1 MPDNASSRTI
11 PELTTASEKEA
22 TILFVSGVKGDTRRY
37 RSFHP
42 YEQMRLLGIPCE
54 LAHIIDANLTK
65 KIQGVTVAIF
75 HRVTWDQHVEFL
87 FNKLRSQGAL
97 VLFDTDDLIFDT
109 EAVNWIDSP
118 DFQDP
123 IRFAIYKED
132 LKRNLLT
139 LKSCDAVLT
148 SCDYLAG
155 QVRKLGKPAWVH
167 RNAFSLEMLA
177 VSVEAYRS
185 RQLFPEKLV
194 IGYASGTP
202 THNRDFALITPVLL
216 ALMKKYPQIELQVIG
231 PVQLNRDWE
240 PVKNRIRQLRLVPWR
255 SLPGLLA
262 QFDINLAPLVT
273 SNPFSQSKSE
283 IKYMEAALLRVPTI
297 ASPTDSFFFAIESGK
312 NGYLAV
318 DEAAWDTCLEQLVL
332 DSELRRAMGE
342 CAYQN
347 VIKSYHPS
355 VRAKDLVAAINEI
368 SSHVGKDVVWS
379 QNEFDRLNEESAGSL
394 DPNLEFKPTT
404 IQRGLYNLRYRGFK
418 TLSGQ
423 VWFYFRRKM
432 EPIFPYRQ
440 VEK

>member
-1 MPDNASSRTI
+1 MM
-11 PELTTASEKEA
+11 PELATAIEKEA
-22 TILFVSGVKGDTRRY
+22 RILFVSGVKGDTRRY

-42 YEQMRLLGIPCE
+42 YEQMRLLRIPCE
-54 LAHIIDANLTK
+54 LAHMIDADLGK
-65 KIQGVTVAIF
+65 KIQGITVAII
-75 HRVTWDQHVEFL
+75 HRVTWDQRVERL
-87 FNKLRSQGAL
+87 FKKLRSQGAL

-132 LKRNLLT
+132 LKRNLHT
-139 LKSCDAVLT
+139 MESCDAVIT
-148 SCDYLAG
+148 SCGYLAG
-155 QVRKLGKPAWVH
+155 QVRMLGKPAWVH

-177 VSVEAYRS
+177 VAEEAYRA
-185 RQLFPEKLV
+185 RQPFPEKLV

-216 ALMKKYPQIELQVIG
+216 DLMKKYPQIELQVIG
-231 PVQLNRDWE
+231 PVQLNPDWE

-297 ASPTDSFFFAIESGK
+297 ASPTDSFSFAIESGK
-312 NGYLAV
+312 NGYLAD
-318 DEAAWDTCLEQLVL
+318 DEASWKANLEQLVL
-332 DSELRRAMGE
+332 ESDLRRRMGE
-342 CAYQN
+342 CAYQS
-347 VIKSYHPS
+347 VIESYHPS
-355 VRAKDLVAAINEI
+355 VRAKDLVAALNEI
-368 SSHVGKDVVWS
+368 SQHVGKYEIWS
-379 QNEFDRLNEESAGSL
+379 QNEFAYLNEEAAGSL
-394 DPNLEFKPTT
+394 DSKLEYRPTT
-404 IQRGLYNLRYRGFK
+404 FQRGLYNLRYRGIK

-423 VWFYFRRKM
+423 VWFFFRRKM